1 MIDSDRRRQFAER
14 LHLATQLMVESKQKH
29 GRVIIERYT
38 LVLHLLQT
46 NKECVYYELGRYY
59 ESLYTDAQEKRS
71 LHDNNNNNKST
82 TTTGGQNSTSRNNN
96 NNTNNNNTNSSVAVS
111 FEDSSRYITKAI
123 SHYIT
128 CLQSNQSTMITQ
140 ALPRMLT
147 LWFSFTATSTSTTSS
162 TGSTTNTNN
171 TGSNTNNTS
180 AGSGSGGDSVH
191 LAKAQKAINEEVKK
205 LATNPFVCFHCL
217 PQLVSRLGVYIVYVY
232 NWCSVYMYICI
243 LCVYSCCIVY
253 TLLILMFNSS
263 ILHTTL
269 LYIHLPLV
277 HPYKLLPLVLPL

>member
-1 MIDSDRRRQFAER
+1 
-14 LHLATQLMVESKQKH
+14 MVESKQKH

-71 LHDNNNNNKST
+71 LHDNNNKST
-82 TTTGGQNSTSRNNN
+82 TTTGGQNSTSSSRNNN
-96 NNTNNNNTNSSVAVS
+96 NNNTSSNTNSSVAVS

-162 TGSTTNTNN
+162 STGSTTTTNN

-180 AGSGSGGDSVH
+180 AGSGSGAGDSVH

-217 PQLVSRLGVYIVYVY
+217 PQLVSRLGMCVYVWQVHCVCVLCIAY
-232 NWCSVYMYICI
+232 MHMYIW
-243 LCVYSCCIVY
+243 YW
-253 TLLILMFNSS
+253 
-263 ILHTTL
+263 
-269 LYIHLPLV
+269 LYGYV
-277 HPYKLLPLVLPL
+277 NVDAYE

>member
-1 MIDSDRRRQFAER
+1 MLIDSDRRRQFAER

-71 LHDNNNNNKST
+71 LHDNNNKST
-82 TTTGGQNSTSRNNN
+82 TTTGGQNSTSRSNNN
-96 NNTNNNNTNSSVAVS
+96 NNTNNNNSNSSVAVS

-147 LWFSFTATSTSTTSS
+147 LWFSFTATSTSTSTTSS

-180 AGSGSGGDSVH
+180 AGSGNSGDSVH

-217 PQLVSRLGVYIVYVY
+217 PQLVSRLG
-232 NWCSVYMYICI
+232 MYICTYT
-243 LCVYSCCIVY
+243 CV
-253 TLLILMFNSS
+253 
-263 ILHTTL
+263 
-269 LYIHLPLV
+269 
-277 HPYKLLPLVLPL
+277 